1 MIPQLVVSPN
11 YYRVFLLLVVV
22 MPLQS
27 RTQQN
32 VVTFLHYFDVVG
44 VALDELIG
52 EEGEVTVTHQRIL
65 YGCVAGD
72 GVDLHV
78 GPQLFQGNVPVSFL
92 IHYF

>member
-11 YYRVFLLLVVV
+11 YYRVFLLLVIV

-52 EEGEVTVTHQRIL
+52 
-65 YGCVAGD
+65 
-72 GVDLHV
+72 
-78 GPQLFQGNVPVSFL
+78 
-92 IHYF
+92 